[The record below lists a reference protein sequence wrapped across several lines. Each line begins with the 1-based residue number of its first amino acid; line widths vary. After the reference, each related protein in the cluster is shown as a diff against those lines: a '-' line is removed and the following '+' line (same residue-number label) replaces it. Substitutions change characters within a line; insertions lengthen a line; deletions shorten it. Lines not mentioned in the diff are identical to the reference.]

1 MHVRHHCVLF
11 AGFVSPCK
19 DTDAIALAMSCAVP
33 SAMPWSSAM
42 SSMAAERRAST
53 EFSALSPLLL
63 CLHFAACPNNCTALH
78 VSYECPVLPQ
88 KSHARL
94 SPAAGPAPAASSSQ
108 ASATGSA
115 LCAGGGTG
123 ESNALLAR
131 APGGLYRATSSCGT
145 KPART
150 RISCATSQHLLRHRL
165 WSEKALTP
173 SATTRPVSAKLEL
186 PVITQ
191 EQSR

>member
-1 MHVRHHCVLF
+1 
-11 AGFVSPCK
+11 VSSCK
-19 DTDAIALAMSCAVP
+19 DTDAIALAMSSCAVP

-42 SSMAAERRAST
+42 SSVAAERRAST
-53 EFSALSPLLL
+53 EFSERSPLLL

-78 VSYECPVLPQ
+78 ESYECPVLPQ

-94 SPAAGPAPAASSSQ
+94 PPAAGPAPASSSQ
-108 ASATGSA
+108 ASAAGSA
-115 LCAGGGTG
+115 LCAAGGTG
-123 ESNALLAR
+123 GSNALLAR

-150 RISCATSQHLLRHRL
+150 RISCAKHVNKTCQPAQTVVREK
-165 WSEKALTP
+165 WSLTP
-173 SATTRPVSAKLEL
+173 SATTRPVSAKLE
-186 PVITQ
+186 VSVMTQ

>member
-1 MHVRHHCVLF
+1 MRVRHQCVLCG
-11 AGFVSPCK
+11 AGFVSPCT
-19 DTDAIALAMSCAVP
+19 DIDAIALAMSCAVP

-42 SSMAAERRAST
+42 SSVAAERRAST

-78 VSYECPVLPQ
+78 ESYECPVLPQ

-94 SPAAGPAPAASSSQ
+94 SPAASSSQ

-150 RISCATSQHLLRHRL
+150 RISCATCQHLLRRRQ
-165 WSEKALTP
+165 WSEKSGRSHLP
-173 SATTRPVSAKLEL
+173 QRPVRSPRSWNYL
-186 PVITQ
+186 
-191 EQSR
+191 